1 MKKNALLIIACL
13 PLWAFGEVVVYP
25 GPPAEV
31 LTGGDE
37 VQVEGKNVDLYLA
50 RTADAPFADKYD
62 YGGPYVFGNFDLSGP
77 AEVRVT
83 ATRSLKNAVVR
94 PERSGVRTRFEGEHT
109 MLLTLPGPA
118 KISIEPDAKKGPLL
132 LFANPIEAKQPGP
145 ADPGVIYFGPG
156 VRKPGKILLTNNQTL
171 YLAGGAVVKAGVDIQ
186 GDNVR
191 VCGRG
196 ILDGSDWPWK
206 KGPAGVMFNIN
217 GRHIDVS
224 GITIRGSWHWTLVA
238 GWSTNVTIR
247 NVKICNSR
255 VQNDDGIDICNS
267 QDVRIADCFIRS
279 DDDCI
284 ALKGLEFAGANSN
297 VEGITVEDCI
307 LWCDRARIFLLGHES
322 RAKFMR
328 QIALRNLDIL
338 HFAMT
343 PFLFEPG
350 EDMELSDVSVENVR
364 VHAEGQSEFIR
375 LRPTVNQYMRN
386 KVPGHIRNVRFADIR
401 ISGTGDSSILIEGP
415 DPAHQVRGV
424 NFTNIV
430 IEDEKVFSGSKCVQ
444 IGKNTELIHFE

>member
-1 MKKNALLIIACL
+1 M
-13 PLWAFGEVVVYP
+13 WAFGEVIVYP
-25 GPPAEV
+25 GPQPEL
-31 LTGGDE
+31 LTGGYE
-37 VQVEGKNVDLYLA
+37 VRVEGKKVDLYLA
-50 RTADAPFADKYD
+50 RTADAPFAGKYD
-62 YGGPYVFGNFDLSGP
+62 YGGPYVFGNFDLAGP
-77 AEVRVT
+77 AEVRIT
-83 ATRSLKNAVVR
+83 AARSLKNAVVR
-94 PERSGVRTRFEGEHT
+94 PERPDLKTRLVGEHT
-109 MLLTLPGPA
+109 LFLKLPGPV
-118 KISIEPDAKKGPLL
+118 KISIETDGRKGPLL

-145 ADPGVIYFGPG
+145 ADPGVVYFGPG
-156 VRKPGKILLTNNQTL
+156 VRKPGKIMLTNNQTL

-196 ILDGSDWPWK
+196 ILDGSDWPWE
-206 KGPAGVMFNIN
+206 KGPTGVMFNIK

-224 GITIRGSWHWTLVA
+224 DITIRGSWGWTLVV
-238 GWSTNVTIR
+238 GWSTDVTIR

-267 QDVRIADCFIRS
+267 QNVRIADCFIRS
-279 DDDCI
+279 DDDCL
-284 ALKGLEFAGANSN
+284 ALKGLEFAGSDSN

-322 RAKFMR
+322 RARYMR
-328 QIALRNLDIL
+328 QITLRNLDII
-338 HFAMT
+338 HSATT

-350 EDMELSDVSVENVR
+350 EEMELSDVRVENVR
-364 VHAEGQSEFIR
+364 AHAEGEPEFIR

-401 ISGTGDSSILIEGP
+401 NSGTGDSLIHIEGA

-424 NFTNIV
+424 NFTNVV
-430 IEDEKVFSGSKCVQ
+430 IRGERVLSGSKRVQ
-444 IGKNTELIHFE
+444 IGKNTEAIHFE